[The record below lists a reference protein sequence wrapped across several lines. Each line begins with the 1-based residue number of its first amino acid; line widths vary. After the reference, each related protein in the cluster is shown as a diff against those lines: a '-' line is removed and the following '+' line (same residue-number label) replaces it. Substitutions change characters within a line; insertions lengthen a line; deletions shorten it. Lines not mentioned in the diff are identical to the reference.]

1 MHRVKQILMTKT
13 VNKEPISVA
22 RESGPGG
29 LHSDNPPSPHPHT
42 NAQFDS
48 VMLKKKK
55 IRTSSSLGP
64 EDDLLVRAVPKIIM
78 RET

>member
-1 MHRVKQILMTKT
+1 MTKT

-29 LHSDNPPSPHPHT
+29 GGFHSDNPPSPHPHT

-48 VMLKKKK
+48 AMLKEKKLK
-55 IRTSSSLGP
+55 N
-64 EDDLLVRAVPKIIM
+64 LLQLRAGG
-78 RET
+78 

>member
-48 VMLKKKK
+48 AVLKEK
-55 IRTSSSLGP
+55 IKTSSSFGP
-64 EDDLLVRAVPKIIM
+64 EDDLLVSAVPKIIM